1 MRTGGRRSR
10 LGSLSSFGCAL
21 GVVARSLGLL
31 GCTLGVSGVAVFI
44 GVRPRGRWVHPSA
57 RYIGVRLS
65 DCRVHPGPI
74 GAGSLGCALGV
85 VEFIR
90 GHWRA
95 SSCVTGFIGVR
106 TGSSG
111 VAQFIG
117 VYLGVVGFVRG
128 RWVHWGAQWG
138 LSGPFGVAGFIGP
151 SVVGFVRGALSGF
164 SLISFE
170 CALRVVGRV
179 LGHCGAYWGSPG
191 SSCVAGFVGVRSMGL
206 IGSVLEVV
214 VLVRGRW
221 VLCGTPWRSTGW
233 SWVHFGL
240 VGFVRGR

>member
-1 MRTGGRRSR
+1 MRLGGR
-10 LGSLSSFGCAL
+10 
-21 GVVARSLGLL
+21 
-31 GCTLGVSGVAVFI
+31 
-44 GVRPRGRWVHPSA
+44 
-57 RYIGVRLS
+57 
-65 DCRVHPGPI
+65 RVHPG
-74 GAGSLGCALGV
+74 SL
-85 VEFIR
+85 E
-90 GHWRA
+90 
-95 SSCVTGFIGVR
+95 GFILCHWVHWG
-106 TGSSG
+106 THWGSSG

-117 VYLGVVGFVRG
+117 VYLGVVGFVRD

-151 SVVGFVRGALSGF
+151 SVVGFVRGALCESSGF

-179 LGHCGAYWGSPG
+179 LGHCGACWGSPG
-191 SSCVAGFVGVRSMGL
+191 SSCVAGFVGVRSMGS

-214 VLVRGRW
+214 VVVRGRW